1 MSVVGLAAA
10 RRTASVRLSG
20 AWLGTSATN
29 AAILLFGLAT
39 GVLSARLLAPEGRGA
54 LAAVLFWPH
63 LITALGGLS
72 LPAAMVFRRGRPDA
86 DRVALAATGAWL
98 ALGLSFIG
106 ALVGYLAVPFLLR
119 DSAAG
124 TLAQAYLLA
133 FLPFNFLALALLA
146 LDQGDMRFGRY
157 NLTRLLPSGVYLVG
171 LLVLWALDAVSV
183 TSLVW
188 ASWLGTALTAIVR
201 LYHSP
206 DALRARPSL
215 SEARRLI
222 AFGVRLHGAA
232 LIAVL
237 LAAADRLVVITLWDD
252 VSLGLYVVAL
262 TLATAGLNVVT
273 GAFAVL
279 LLPRLAEAK
288 DPEAQRRI
296 MGQTLRSAT
305 LLLTAGTAALLLSCP
320 WLLPLLFGHAYAG
333 AVGICLVLLVAYV
346 PTALRQII
354 IQGLTGTGDWRPR
367 ILAQGVALV
376 TFAAVVWPLAQM
388 LGLLG
393 IPTGLLIANSAALA
407 YLLVFLRRR
416 LALSFRDCW
425 GLRPTTVKSLWWHGR
440 ALMRGA
446 GPVGANG

>member
-296 MGQTLRSAT
+296 
-305 LLLTAGTAALLLSCP
+305 
-320 WLLPLLFGHAYAG
+320 
-333 AVGICLVLLVAYV
+333 
-346 PTALRQII
+346 I